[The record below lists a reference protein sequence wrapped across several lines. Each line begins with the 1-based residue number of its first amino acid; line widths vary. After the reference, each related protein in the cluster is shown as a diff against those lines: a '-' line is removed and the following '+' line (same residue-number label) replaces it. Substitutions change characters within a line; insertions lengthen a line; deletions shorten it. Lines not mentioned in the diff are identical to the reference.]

1 MRSTFPFLTLLLLAA
16 LCPAARAQ
24 RVTIIEEPAIT
35 RMLERHIA
43 ENMDPARRIEGW
55 RIQIA
60 ATVDRR
66 QVDQTRTAC
75 QRQFPGLPV
84 ISTYDEPYYK
94 LRIGAYSL
102 KQVAEKALRQIK
114 REYPGAYLVRD
125 KVRFAEL
132 SD

>member
-1 MRSTFPFLTLLLLAA
+1 MKLPTLLLTLILLAA
-16 LCPAARAQ
+16 LCPTARAQ

-43 ENMDPARRIEGW
+43 ANLDPARRIAGW

-66 QVDQTRTAC
+66 QVDQARAAC
-75 QRQFPGLPV
+75 QRQFPDIAV
-84 ISTYDEPYYK
+84 ISTYDAPYYK

-102 KQVAEKALRQIK
+102 KQGAEKALSQIK
-114 REYPGAYLVRD
+114 RDYPGAYLVRD
-125 KVRFAEL
+125 KLRFDEL
-132 SD
+132 ID